1 MKKLILFVLCAAL
14 GTFVLSGCSNSG
26 EPFEEKS
33 YTPDTEINE
42 IYLDVQDREIEVSLS
57 EDDQVHIQ
65 YSESGKEY
73 YDLSVSEGVLT
84 MTSASDKE
92 WTDYIGGKPAAENRK
107 ILLQIPNAL
116 LENMTLSTTNE
127 NVILPT
133 LAVTGSVRISSNGGN
148 IVFETLDVGNA
159 LTLNVKNGD
168 ISGSVAGSY
177 SDFAIQSD
185 IKKGESNLPDQKED
199 GEKTLEVT
207 CNNGDV
213 EITFLDP

>member
-42 IYLDVQDREIEVSLS
+42 INLDVQDREIEVSLS

-92 WTDYIGGKPAAENRK
+92 WTDYIGEN
-107 ILLQIPNAL
+107 P
-116 LENMTLSTTNE
+116 
-127 NVILPT
+127 LPKT
-133 LAVTGSVRISSNGGN
+133 
-148 IVFETLDVGNA
+148 
-159 LTLNVKNGD
+159 
-168 ISGSVAGSY
+168 
-177 SDFAIQSD
+177 
-185 IKKGESNLPDQKED
+185 
-199 GEKTLEVT
+199 EKY
-207 CNNGDV
+207 CCRYQMP
-213 EITFLDP
+213 F